1 MFNPLKL
8 IPTGVDTAKDK
19 ADFKLA
25 SAVLRVP
32 VGLYIAN
39 SGLGKFKADEG
50 TAQFLQN
57 MAASG
62 IPAVKE
68 MDAKNFAT
76 FVAASETAVAGA
88 LLAPFVPNRLAGLGL
103 TTFAAG
109 LLSMYFRNPDM
120 TLGDGIRPSQEGTPL
135 SKDMWLAAIG
145 AALMA
150 LPKK

>member
-25 SAVLRVP
+25 SAILRVP

-39 SGLGKFKADEG
+39 SGMGKFKADEG

-57 MAASG
+57 MAATG

-88 LLAPFVPNRLAGLGL
+88 LLARLSPTVSRAS
-103 TTFAAG
+103 A
-109 LLSMYFRNPDM
+109 SP
-120 TLGDGIRPSQEGTPL
+120 PSRRACSACT
-135 SKDMWLAAIG
+135 SATRT
-145 AALMA
+145 
-150 LPKK
+150 